1 MSKSIVV
8 DRVKVITE
16 MARQNLT
23 VEELAQKA
31 GVGRSAVIKMRKGQP
46 VWRTTAWHVANALGV
61 SVEYLDRKRTVKRY
75 KVYVYNT
82 AEKFWDCY
90 EVLAEDPVD
99 ARNVAVQRLIDET
112 GHGLDVYEVT
122 DVCEV
127 KE

>member
-16 MARQNLT
+16 MARQNLA

-31 GVGRSAVIKMRKGQP
+31 GVGRNAIWKMRKGQP
-46 VWRTTAWHVANALGV
+46 VWRTTAGHVANALGV
-61 SVEYLDRKRTVKRY
+61 SVEYLEGKRTVKRY

-90 EVLAEDPVD
+90 EVLADDPVD

>member
-8 DRVKVITE
+8 DRVKVIAE
-16 MARQNLT
+16 MARQNLSC
-23 VEELAQKA
+23 EELAQKA

-46 VWRTTAWHVANALGV
+46 VWRTTAGHVANALGV
-61 SVEYLDRKRTVKRY
+61 SVEYLEGKRTVKRY

>member
-16 MARQNLT
+16 MARQNLAG
-23 VEELAQKA
+23 EELAQKD

-46 VWRTTAWHVANALGV
+46 VWRTTAGHVAAALGV
-61 SVEYLDRKRTVKRY
+61 SVEYLEGKRVVKRY

-82 AEKFWDCY
+82 ADKFWDCY

-112 GHGLDVYEVT
+112 GHGLDVYEVS

>member
-8 DRVKVITE
+8 DRVKVVAE

-23 VEELAQKA
+23 TEELSLKA
-31 GVGRSAVIKMRKGQP
+31 GVGRNAIWKMRKGQP
-46 VWRTTAWHVANALGV
+46 VWRTTAGHVAAALGV
-61 SVEYLDRKRTVKRY
+61 TVEYLEGKRTVKRY

-82 AEKFWDCY
+82 VDKFWDCY

-112 GHGLDVYEVT
+112 GHGLDIYELA